1 MSTSRQISAAYIFEH
16 FPLGLAYAADQK
28 KKARSKDT
36 EARKHDRGAEKGN
49 K

>member
-1 MSTSRQISAAYIFEH
+1 MSTIRQISAAYIFEH

-28 KKARSKDT
+28 KARSKDT
-36 EARKHDRGAEKGN
+36 EARKHDRGGEKGN